1 MAASRSRP
9 SCGARSPERRRHIQP
24 MKPGVILSM
33 EQALSLTS
41 ATLRFVHLGWRVIKL
56 EATPQS
62 EGVLP
67 GDPNRYIGSLVADEG
82 RRSYF
87 IGPNVGK
94 ESIALNLKSREG
106 RDVLHRLIR
115 ELNVDVFCC
124 NTLPSRYTELG
135 IDYDSLRA
143 VKPDL
148 IWAAI
153 SAMGPDYPD
162 AAGYDPAIQAQVGY
176 MEVTGMLDGPPTLAG
191 IPLVD
196 LKAGDEVYANVWK
209 ALAERATSG
218 QGSRIDVSMMQAAGD
233 HAGRQRAPQIRA
245 DQCLSDQG
253 RRGAVR
259 YRQRRRLA
267 ALHRDSEIQRGGD
280 NPAHHQCGPR
290 RRPRSHPCRYRR
302 HHQASFDRGPSC

>member
-1 MAASRSRP
+1 
-9 SCGARSPERRRHIQP
+9 
-24 MKPGVILSM
+24 M

-62 EGVLP
+62 EGALP

-82 RRSYF
+82 RAQLFHRTQRRQGIDRAQSQEPRRPRRSAPPDPRAQCRRVLRQHAA
-87 IGPNVGK
+87 G
-94 ESIALNLKSREG
+94 ALPG
-106 RDVLHRLIR
+106 
-115 ELNVDVFCC
+115 
-124 NTLPSRYTELG
+124 LG

-153 SAMGPDYPD
+153 SAMGPDYPTPP
-162 AAGYDPAIQAQVGY
+162 GYDPAIQAQVGY

-218 QGSRIDVSMMQAAGD
+218 RGSRIDVSMMQAAASWLITVLPLID
-233 HAGRQRAPQIRA
+233 FDCEPWEITRAGNEHRKFVPTK
-245 DQCLSDQG
+245 CLSDEG
-253 RRGAVR
+253 RCGAVR
-259 YRQRRRLA
+259 HRQRCRLA
-267 ALHRDSEIQRGGD
+267 AFCRAAEIPQRRH
-280 NPAHHQCGPR
+280 AAARHQC
-290 RRPRSHPCRYRR
+290 RPRSPTASPSMPTSRR
-302 HHQASFDRGPSC
+302 SPGS

>member
-1 MAASRSRP
+1 MRWSIFTAGSRSRQ
-9 SCGARSPERRRHIQP
+9 SSGARSPEAIARI

-62 EGVLP
+62 EGSLP

-82 RRSYF
+82 RRTYF

-94 ESIALNLKSREG
+94 ESIALNLKSRDG
-106 RDVLHRLIR
+106 RDVLQRLIR

-135 IDYDSLRA
+135 IDYDSLRD

-191 IPLVD
+191 I
-196 LKAGDEVYANVWK
+196 
-209 ALAERATSG
+209 R
-218 QGSRIDVSMMQAAGD
+218 
-233 HAGRQRAPQIRA
+233 
-245 DQCLSDQG
+245 
-253 RRGAVR
+253 
-259 YRQRRRLA
+259 
-267 ALHRDSEIQRGGD
+267 
-280 NPAHHQCGPR
+280 
-290 RRPRSHPCRYRR
+290 
-302 HHQASFDRGPSC
+302 